1 MNNYD
6 GIFISPNEKYG
17 ITTLSPFNKSEIGD
31 SITPVMIKN
40 CHSISNLSGKGITVG
55 IICAFEYKDV
65 LSDFYAFC
73 KRFSLDAGNVTTRF
87 CKKYAFAPQ
96 HIKEKWINEAALD
109 LQWVRSFSNDSDIIC
124 YFARSDD
131 INDVF
136 PVIKEADSECDIVLL
151 SFGVTESAG
160 HTLYEDFFENSNAL
174 YICASGNGS
183 GIYYPS
189 SSKYTLSVGATDIY
203 FDRNGNKIGQEHY
216 KKGSCGISKYIKMP
230 SHQKSFVY
238 GNNGKRCCPDVTFF
252 SGGNKGAYFY
262 CAENGGHLSA
272 SGTSVSAACI
282 TGICASIAQ
291 IDKNIITKKASF
303 FYELAQN
310 GKYNDLFVDIVMG
323 RNENYKTAKGY
334 DLCTGLGTPN
344 AQKIIQF
351 LSTRS

>member
-1 MNNYD
+1 
-6 GIFISPNEKYG
+6 
-17 ITTLSPFNKSEIGD
+17 
-31 SITPVMIKN
+31 
-40 CHSISNLSGKGITVG
+40 
-55 IICAFEYKDV
+55 
-65 LSDFYAFC
+65 
-73 KRFSLDAGNVTTRF
+73 
-87 CKKYAFAPQ
+87 
-96 HIKEKWINEAALD
+96 
-109 LQWVRSFSNDSDIIC
+109 
-124 YFARSDD
+124 
-131 INDVF
+131 
-136 PVIKEADSECDIVLL
+136 
-151 SFGVTESAG
+151 
-160 HTLYEDFFENSNAL
+160 
-174 YICASGNGS
+174 
-183 GIYYPS
+183 
-189 SSKYTLSVGATDIY
+189 
-203 FDRNGNKIGQEHY
+203 
-216 KKGSCGISKYIKMP
+216 MP